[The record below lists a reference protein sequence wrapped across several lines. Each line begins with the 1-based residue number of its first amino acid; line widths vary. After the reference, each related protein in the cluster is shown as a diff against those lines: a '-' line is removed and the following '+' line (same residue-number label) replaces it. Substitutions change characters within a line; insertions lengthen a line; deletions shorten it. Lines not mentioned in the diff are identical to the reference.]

1 MRRHDLFINRLTELG
16 MYEEGIYDGMIGEA
30 VEELSKVFAEQGH
43 SGMSAAIVLS
53 IFFQLFEEYND
64 AESVMWEGHTPEPAS
79 AEPDTLD
86 N

>member
-1 MRRHDLFINRLTELG
+1 MHELFTKRLTELG

-30 VEELSKVFAEQGH
+30 VEELSKVFADQGH
-43 SGMSAAIVLS
+43 SGMSASIVLS

-64 AESVMWEGHTPEPAS
+64 AESVMWQGFTPEPDAV
-79 AEPDTLD
+79 EPDTLD